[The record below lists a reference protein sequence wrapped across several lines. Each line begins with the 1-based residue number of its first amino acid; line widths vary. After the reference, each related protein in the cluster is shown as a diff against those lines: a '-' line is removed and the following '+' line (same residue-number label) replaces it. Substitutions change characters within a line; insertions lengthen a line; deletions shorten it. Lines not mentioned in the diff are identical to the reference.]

1 MSELLEVAK
10 AQFKDRMGGALQS
23 VDVPEWGTKIYFKPC
38 MTFRQQ
44 GEILNLASQGQQ
56 AEAIAL
62 TFIMRSLD
70 ENGKMLFKTINRKE
84 ILNQVDPDVISRV
97 VTAMGG
103 DDLDVDEAEKN

>member
-10 AQFKDRMGGALQS
+10 AQFKDRMGGTLQA
-23 VDVPEWGTKIYFKPC
+23 VDVPEWDCKIYFKPC
-38 MTFRQQ
+38 LTFRQQ

-70 ENGKMLFKTINRKE
+70 ENGKMLFKTVNKKE
-84 ILNQVDPDVISRV
+84 IMNQVDPDVISRV
-97 VTAMGG
+97 VSAMGG